1 MISYKKINLLDLN
14 IQNTELRYGTS
25 KDILILKSPIII
37 AEKDKDS
44 LILKI
49 NNNSDSH
56 DKFMNMCGYINTICI
71 VNKIKTGIILNNTI
85 ILKKTN
91 VSKFFD
97 ENKNNISFS
106 KLKDIQKVVC
116 SFTCCDGCFLIEH
129 CLMIN

>member
-37 AEKDKDS
+37 ARKDKDG

-56 DKFMNMCGYINTICI
+56 DKFLNMCGYINTICI